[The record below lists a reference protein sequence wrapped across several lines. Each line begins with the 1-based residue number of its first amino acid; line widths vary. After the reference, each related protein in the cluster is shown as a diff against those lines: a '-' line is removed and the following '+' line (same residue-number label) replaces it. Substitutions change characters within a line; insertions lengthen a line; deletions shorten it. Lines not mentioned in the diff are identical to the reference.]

1 MKLFD
6 THAHVNDGRFDND
19 RNEMLQACFDTGVEY
34 IMIPGVDRGTV
45 ESGLALAKQYDIQKV
60 ILFGSRAR
68 GDNWE
73 RSDIDLAV
81 CGGNVTRFSLDVDEV
96 IPTLLMFDVVD
107 LDEPVQPELR
117 AAIQREGVVIYEK
130 V

>member
-1 MKLFD
+1 M
-6 THAHVNDGRFDND
+6 N
-19 RNEMLQACFDTGVEY
+19 
-34 IMIPGVDRGTV
+34 
-45 ESGLALAKQYDIQKV
+45 LAQPILEGIIVLAKQYDIQKV

-73 RSDIDLAV
+73 RSDIDLVV
-81 CGGNVTRFSLDVDEV
+81 CGGDVTRFSLDVDEV

>member
-1 MKLFD
+1 MGMTLRED
-6 THAHVNDGRFDND
+6 IR
-19 RNEMLQACFDTGVEY
+19 TG
-34 IMIPGVDRGTV
+34 II
-45 ESGLALAKQYDIQKV
+45 ALAREYGIERV

-81 CGGNVTRFSLDVDEV
+81 CGGDIVRFSLDLDDR

-107 LDEPVQPELR
+107 FDGHISEELHKEIER
-117 AAIQREGVVIYEK
+117 DGIVIYEK
-130 V
+130 D